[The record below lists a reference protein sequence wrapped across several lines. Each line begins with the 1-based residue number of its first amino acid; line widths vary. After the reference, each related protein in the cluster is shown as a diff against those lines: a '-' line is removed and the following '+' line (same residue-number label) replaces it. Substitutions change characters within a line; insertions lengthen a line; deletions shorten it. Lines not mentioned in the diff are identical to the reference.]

1 MKIQKDIK
9 LICHVFE
16 NTCAGSMLALVVAM
30 LLHHQSLDSF
40 ASFYETSTAISTF
53 MYQYVVSSFSS
64 MILQQNKFTYN
75 ITGKMETIP

>member
-1 MKIQKDIK
+1 MH
-9 LICHVFE
+9 LYRRFS
-16 NTCAGSMLALVVAM
+16 NYSFLLVTELGA
-30 LLHHQSLDSF
+30 QSLDSF